1 MKKIAIVILVSLSA
15 LAATHVN
22 AGCKMPAPYLGY
34 SIPTYSDSSKPKV
47 RCPKCDTS
55 QTVTSIPVA
64 DSTHKAQDPVF
75 ILQGSFQDFQA
86 LRNAL
91 FTLAFYAKSGSPDAK
106 QVELVEWIDRQ
117 LVYQVQKL
125 QAPPDIPKKK

>member
-22 AGCKMPAPYLGY
+22 AGCKMPAPCLGY
-34 SIPTYSDSSKPKV
+34 SIPTYSDTAKP
-47 RCPKCDTS
+47 
-55 QTVTSIPVA
+55 TVKKPVAA
-64 DSTHKAQDPVF
+64 DSTAKAQEPVF

-117 LVYQVQKL
+117 LKYQVQKL
-125 QAPPDIPKKK
+125 QAPPDTPKKK